1 MESILMKKEEI
12 QKMLDCSFDMLIS
25 TIRMK
30 KWIDR
35 LKPLTKDELIN
46 DLKNMTD
53 EDFKKIAKE
62 IDKEMEDFLNKVS
75 GDYKCQI
82 Y

>member
-1 MESILMKKEEI
+1 MQKEEKKEMI
-12 QKMLDCSFDMLIS
+12 DYSIDMIINTL
-25 TIRMK
+25 RMQ

-35 LKPLTKDELIN
+35 LKPLTKEELIN
-46 DLKNMTD
+46 DLNNMTD